1 MATVQA
7 KSKTNTKNLTIKK
20 RRTYED
26 TLNNLAHYLENNKKK

>member
-1 MATVQA
+1 MAQVQA
-7 KSKTNTKNLTIKK
+7 KSQTSPKSLTIKK

>member
-7 KSKTNTKNLTIKK
+7 KSKTTSKNLSIEK